1 MLVFKFSQRKTL
13 DGILNFLLKVS
24 PLAAVVNKFFLF
36 FHFFKEIFK
45 NTSSSK
51 NYDISLE
58 LVHKNVLFEK
68 NEINF

>member
-24 PLAAVVNKFFLF
+24 PLAAVVNKVLLF